1 MYSIIKSITHT
12 TGETTM
18 AKHRPVEQRIAET
31 MKQLA
36 SLQAKANADAVNA
49 DPRILAIGKR
59 IREINNSM
67 LKFNRWNT
75 EWEQKVEDFE
85 NRVATWVERGE
96 IAKEKIKEANKQ
108 LVALKEERQTLSEDI
123 AQEIANAD

>member
-1 MYSIIKSITHT
+1 
-12 TGETTM
+12 M

-108 LVALKEERQTLSEDI
+108 LVALKEERQTLSENI

>member
-1 MYSIIKSITHT
+1 
-12 TGETTM
+12 M
-18 AKHRPVEQRIAET
+18 AQHRPVEQRIAET
-31 MKQLA
+31 MKQL
-36 SLQAKANADAVNA
+36 SMLQAKANADAVKA
-49 DPRILAIGKR
+49 DRRIIEIETR

-85 NRVATWVERGE
+85 NRVATWIERGE
-96 IAKEKIKEANKQ
+96 IAKSKISEANKQ
-108 LVALKEERQTLSEDI
+108 LRNLKDEKQTLGEAI